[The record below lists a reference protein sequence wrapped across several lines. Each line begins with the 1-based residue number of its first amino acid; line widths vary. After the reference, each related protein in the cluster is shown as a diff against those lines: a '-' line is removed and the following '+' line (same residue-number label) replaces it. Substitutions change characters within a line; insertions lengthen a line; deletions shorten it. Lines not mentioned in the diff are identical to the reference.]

1 MSGASAMASAR
12 RRRTNPQE
20 QNQRPGQTNREVSV
34 SDNNIRDNETNQLT
48 PLQILKLHDEKI
60 KELEEL
66 INNDSLKNEST
77 SLLTNENNMQQS
89 LYEKIEEIV
98 SKRLNNI
105 NDEIKSL
112 LLNIEKLSNITINNE
127 KTANK
132 IDKFINELNDLKML
146 VIKNQSMGLES
157 NNDIIKLKDEVNEIK
172 NYMDDNT
179 NNNVPN
185 TNDLLKTMFNSFNE
199 DETMFSKINIQ
210 DSDSDDEVTLKN
222 IENLNMNDSDNLQE
236 LNNIPELNN
245 LQELNNIR
253 NDVESEIAEKKLDN
267 LHNISDVINITEN
280 A

>member
-112 LLNIEKLSNITINNE
+112 LLN
-127 KTANK
+127 
-132 IDKFINELNDLKML
+132 
-146 VIKNQSMGLES
+146 
-157 NNDIIKLKDEVNEIK
+157 
-172 NYMDDNT
+172 
-179 NNNVPN
+179 
-185 TNDLLKTMFNSFNE
+185 
-199 DETMFSKINIQ
+199 
-210 DSDSDDEVTLKN
+210 
-222 IENLNMNDSDNLQE
+222 
-236 LNNIPELNN
+236 
-245 LQELNNIR
+245 
-253 NDVESEIAEKKLDN
+253 
-267 LHNISDVINITEN
+267 
-280 A
+280 

>member
-1 MSGASAMASAR
+1 
-12 RRRTNPQE
+12 
-20 QNQRPGQTNREVSV
+20 
-34 SDNNIRDNETNQLT
+34 
-48 PLQILKLHDEKI
+48 
-60 KELEEL
+60 
-66 INNDSLKNEST
+66 
-77 SLLTNENNMQQS
+77 
-89 LYEKIEEIV
+89 
-98 SKRLNNI
+98 
-105 NDEIKSL
+105 
-112 LLNIEKLSNITINNE
+112 
-127 KTANK
+127 
-132 IDKFINELNDLKML
+132 ML